1 MIKYSISYMNK
12 ITYPLLSVLQTY
24 ILYGTVETDGGRT
37 LYLMAIPVC
46 IKYS

>member
-1 MIKYSISYMNK
+1 MIKHSIFYMNK
-12 ITYPLLSVLQTY
+12 MYV
-24 ILYGTVETDGGRT
+24 TVETDGGRT